1 MLRLWLV
8 LATCF
13 LISGG
18 YWYWALKLYAPA
30 NAARV
35 LASGRPIGNHSD
47 LYPRWLGSREL
58 LLHGR
63 DPYGSE
69 VTRDIQIG
77 FYGRPLDPQKP
88 TDPVQR
94 ESFVYPLYT
103 VFLLA
108 PVIFMP
114 FSGAVV
120 VFRWLLLASIALS
133 VPLWMR
139 ALGLRPRALVVLS
152 AMLLSVSSPPALLEY
167 FQQNLTALAVLFIA
181 AAAAAVVRDW
191 LIPAGIFLA
200 LATIKPDVTTAMI
213 LWFLLWAASRFKD
226 RGSLILS
233 FGITLMLLV
242 VAAEFSLHGWI
253 ASFVTALRE
262 YPTYGTDPSILEVL
276 LPLPLARLLT
286 AILAFSALGLCW
298 RWRRASPASSRFA
311 LALAWVGSV
320 TLVVLPKLAAYN
332 QILLLPALLLLAA
345 SYRKISTLG
354 LLPRALTKAA
364 FLCAAW
370 LWTTAAAL
378 SLFTI
383 LRSPIRSDAV
393 TRVPDYT
400 SLALTPLTLTALI
413 AVTFAIRDRGADPKS
428 VEVLHWSSP

>member
-1 MLRLWLV
+1 MLWLV
-8 LATCF
+8 LASSL

-18 YWYWALKLYAPA
+18 YWYWALNLYAPA
-30 NAARV
+30 NATRV
-35 LASGRPIGNHSD
+35 LASGRPVGNHSD

-63 DPYGSE
+63 DPYSSE

-77 FYGRPLDPQKP
+77 FYGRPLDPQRP
-88 TDPVQR
+88 TDPIQR

-114 FSGAVV
+114 FSEAVLI
-120 VFRWLLLASIALS
+120 FRWLLLASMALS

-152 AMLLSVSSPPALLEY
+152 AMSLCVSSPPALFEY

-181 AAAAAVVRDW
+181 GAAAAVVSDW
-191 LIPAGIFLA
+191 LIPAGILLA
-200 LATIKPDVTTAMI
+200 LATIKPDVTAAMI
-213 LWFLLWAASRFKD
+213 LWFLLWAAASFRR
-226 RGSLILS
+226 RGPLIVS
-233 FGITLMLLV
+233 FGITLMLLAM
-242 VAAEFSLHGWI
+242 AAELCLHGWI
-253 ASFVTALRE
+253 GSFITALRE
-262 YPTYGTDPSILEVL
+262 YPSYGTDPSILAVL
-276 LPLPLARLLT
+276 FPLSLARILT
-286 AILAFSALGLCW
+286 AVLIFSAVGLCW
-298 RWRRASPASSRFA
+298 RWRRASPASRCFA

-345 SYRKISTLG
+345 SYNKIRTLG

-364 FLCAAW
+364 FVCVAW
-370 LWTTAAAL
+370 FWTTASAL
-378 SLFTI
+378 SLITV
-383 LRSPIRSDAV
+383 LYSPIRPDAL

-400 SLALTPLTLTALI
+400 SLALAPLTLIALI
-413 AVTFAIRDRGADPKS
+413 AVTLGIRDPGAGTTS
-428 VEVLHWSSP
+428 SEILHSI